1 MPRRFVFRIYVWACL
16 GLVLLA
22 AGCAG
27 QGGGETVVLLN
38 DTFTLGYGETA
49 VLPAEDLRVTFSD
62 VLEDS
67 RCPTQVECFWT
78 GQARIDLTVQQGE
91 ADPVRLEFNT
101 NPAPGQTLLSCPFGV
116 YQIDVQSLDPYP
128 QDPDKLPKDRDYRV
142 TLQVTQ
148 P

>member
-1 MPRRFVFRIYVWACL
+1 MQRMFAFRIYVFAWL

-27 QGGGETVVLLN
+27 QRGGETAVLLN

-49 VLPAEDLRVTFSD
+49 VLPAEDLRLTFDD

-67 RCPTQVECFWT
+67 RCPTQVSCFWT
-78 GQARIDLTVQQGE
+78 GQARIAITAQQGDAE
-91 ADPVRLEFNT
+91 PVRLEFNT
-101 NPAPGQTLLSCPFGV
+101 NPAPGQTVLSLPVGA
-116 YQIDVQSLDPYP
+116 YQVDVQSLDPYP
-128 QDPDKLPKDRDYRV
+128 QDPDKLPKAGEYRV
-142 TLQVTQ
+142 TLQVTK